1 MIDQIVA
8 VMNKVKFAVSF
19 VTGAFV
25 VFTILCSPAVA
36 FPIGFLLLFL
46 FILQVSLVWMILT
59 ILKSGTPSNHTFDEK
74 FYEDRWDRS

>member
-1 MIDQIVA
+1 MTDQIVG

-19 VTGAFV
+19 VTGAFLI
-25 VFTILCSPAVA
+25 FTILCSPAVS

-59 ILKSGTPSNHTFDEK
+59 ILKSGTPSSHTFDER
-74 FYEDRWDRS
+74 FYEDHEDRS